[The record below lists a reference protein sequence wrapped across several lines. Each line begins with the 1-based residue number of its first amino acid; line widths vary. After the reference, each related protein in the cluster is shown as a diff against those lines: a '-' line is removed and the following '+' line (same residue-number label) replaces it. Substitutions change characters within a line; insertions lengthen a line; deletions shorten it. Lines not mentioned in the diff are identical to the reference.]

1 MIMKKIFTAVVVF
14 CFMFAASLAS
24 ASSSPP
30 SPPAAQPATGYGSPA
45 KYICSTLYN
54 GGAIDHNSA
63 IDIGDTNAG
72 TRCWIY
78 IPSKLKNGAT
88 APVVIYLHGF
98 MALVPPIYA
107 GQIKHL
113 VRQGY
118 IVIFPEYNLGGF
130 TGLFSDMD
138 QYQMC
143 DRAIAAVNTALALPD
158 VAARA
163 ERNNIYMASHSNG
176 GNVSL
181 CWTAR
186 GGVPVK
192 ALIMQHPCVSME
204 AIPSFVRDLF
214 MGNLIEL
221 DTKTMAAQVNCPMIV
236 IGGTQDS
243 IATPSQ
249 LNNIMN
255 WTTNAPSKVEYFYD
269 ADDHGDAD
277 LKSDHGVPCQDDGWI
292 PGFILDLMSGMGISA
307 FIEDGNDYRIMYA
320 AVDAVLD
327 GKTRLAFDRGKWSD
341 GTAVKPVVN
350 CYDPTVTGV
359 MLYQHCDYNAGT
371 SGYAVQ
377 LTKGSYNLTGLSC
390 RGFTNDSLS
399 SIKIPAGWKVTL
411 YKDDGFSGTS
421 KVLTANNS
429 CLTGIGFN
437 DVVSSIKVE

>member
-1 MIMKKIFTAVVVF
+1 MKKVFLSLVVIVSF
-14 CFMFAASLAS
+14 LITGSLAQ

-30 SPPAAQPATGYGSPA
+30 KAPAAQPAAGYGSAA
-45 KYICSTLYN
+45 KYICNTLYN
-54 GGAIDHNSA
+54 GAAIDHNNA
-63 IDIGDTNAG
+63 IDFGDTNAG
-72 TRCWIY
+72 TRCWVY
-78 IPSKLKNGAT
+78 IPSVLKNGSS

-98 MALVPPIYA
+98 MAIVPPIYA

-130 TGLFSDMD
+130 TGIFGDMD

-143 DRAIAAVNTALALPD
+143 DRAIAAVDRALDLPA
-158 VAARA
+158 VASRA
-163 ERNNIYMASHSNG
+163 ETGNMYIASHSNG
-176 GNVSL
+176 GNLSL

-186 GGVPVK
+186 GGAPVK

-204 AIPSFVRDLF
+204 AIPGFVRSLF

-221 DTKTMAAQVNCPMIV
+221 DTRSMAAQVNCPIIV

-243 IATPSQ
+243 IATAGQ

-255 WTTNAPSKVEYFYD
+255 WTTNAPSRVEYFYD
-269 ADDHGDAD
+269 ADDHGEAA
-277 LKSDHGVPCQDDGWI
+277 LKSDHGVPCQDDGII
-292 PGFILDLMSGMGISA
+292 PGFILDLMSGMGISK

-320 AVDAVLD
+320 AVDAALD

-341 GTAVKPVVN
+341 GVAVKPVVN

-359 MLYQHCDYNAGT
+359 WLYEHCDFNAGA

-390 RGFTNDSLS
+390 RGFKNDSLS
-399 SIKIPAGWKVTL
+399 AIKIPAGWKVTL
-411 YKDDGFSGTS
+411 YKDDGFSGTA
-421 KVLTANNS
+421 KVLTADS
-429 CLTGIGFN
+429 TCLVNIGFN
-437 DVVSSIKVE
+437 DMVSSIKVE